1 MIHSLTRGG
10 QVSLHNFHMLRQV
23 MTVTVIL
30 TALAGS
36 IFWGCKTWF
45 SYEPYERYALASYYW
60 ADIKLSLP
68 GPKEKVTQN
77 YRYANGQEY
86 IVRSLDLKQNEALQV
101 WAKDFKERMEH
112 NACLTLW
119 FMLGFFLVVCGG
131 WVWRGHAK
139 KAKEILSGTE
149 EVSPKTLAKLIR
161 RKKEESDLSLAGVP
175 LIKNAEKQHILILGT
190 TGSGKTNA
198 LHELLQ
204 QIRTRKQRAIIV
216 DMTGVFIEKYYRPG
230 IDKILNPRD
239 VRSEPWS
246 LWGECQNSS
255 HLKSI
260 ASILIPA
267 NERGEETFWVKSS
280 RSLFVTT
287 AEELKQT
294 GSLTNKKFFGF
305 AADLPVKQIQEFYR
319 HTKAAALVSP
329 DAKETVMG
337 VRSHLRACIDGLEL
351 FEETDQPF
359 SIRDWVSDEGGEE
372 WLFLSSPPETREEI
386 ASLMSLWTSISI
398 EALNAM
404 SRDLDRRLW
413 VVIDELPAI
422 KKLPK
427 LHTML
432 AEVRQRGGCVVLGS
446 QDMSLLDDIYG
457 YNIVKS
463 ISNLCSTKV
472 VFRIE
477 GSDIAERMSKWLGVQ
492 EVSES
497 AENISYGAHQMRD
510 GVNLNENRKEKPTVH
525 YDKIMKLPNLE
536 AYLKVPGNYP
546 VAKVVFKIH
555 DLPTIAVG
563 FCRHTENKAEKESL
577 KLEKFASS

>member
-1 MIHSLTRGG
+1 MMKTLTRGG

-23 MTVTVIL
+23 ITVTLLL
-30 TALAGS
+30 TVLAGA
-36 IFWGCKTWF
+36 IFWGCKMWF
-45 SYEPYERYALASYYW
+45 SYNPYERYALASYYW

-68 GPKEKVTQN
+68 GPKEKVTQI

-86 IVRSLDLKQNEALQV
+86 IVRSLDLKQNKALQA
-101 WAKDFKERMEH
+101 WAKDFNDRMER
-112 NACLTLW
+112 NAWLTLW
-119 FMLGFFLVVCGG
+119 FMTLFFFVVCGA
-131 WVWRGHAK
+131 WVWRGHVK

-149 EVSPKTLAKLIR
+149 EVTPKALTKLIR

-175 LIKNAEKQHILILGT
+175 LIRNSEKQHILILGT

-204 QIRTRKQRAIIV
+204 QIRSRKQRAIIV

-239 VRSEPWS
+239 ARSEPWS

-255 HLKSI
+255 HLKSV

-287 AEELKQT
+287 AEQLQQI
-294 GSLTNKKFFGF
+294 GSLTNKKFFEF
-305 AADLPVKQIQEFYR
+305 AAGLPVKQIQEFYR
-319 HTKAAALVSP
+319 GTKAAALVSP

-337 VRSHLRACIDGLEL
+337 VRSHLRACVDGLEL

-359 SIRDWVSDEGGEE
+359 SIRDWVSNEGREE
-372 WLFLSSPPETREEI
+372 WLFLSSPPETREEM
-386 ASLMSLWTSISI
+386 ASLMSLWTSIAI

-404 SRDLDRRLW
+404 FRDLDRRLW
-413 VVIDELPAI
+413 IVIDELPAI
-422 KKLPK
+422 KRLPK

-432 AEVRQRGGCVVLGS
+432 AEVRQRGGCVVLGA

-463 ISNLCSTKV
+463 IANLCSTKV

-477 GSDIAERMSKWLGVQ
+477 GADIAERMSKWLGVQ

-510 GVNLNENRKEKPTVH
+510 GVSLNENLKEKPTVH

-546 VAKVVFKIH
+546 VAKVVFKVH
-555 DLPTIAVG
+555 DLPDVAAG
-563 FCRHTENKAEKESL
+563 FCRWTDNTAEEGGL
-577 KLEKFASS
+577 KPEDSGLF

>member
-1 MIHSLTRGG
+1 MIKTLTRGG

-23 MTVTVIL
+23 MTVTIIL
-30 TALAGS
+30 TVLAGAV
-36 IFWGCKTWF
+36 FWSCKTWF

-68 GPKEKVTQN
+68 GPKEKVTQI
-77 YRYANGQEY
+77 YRYADGQEY
-86 IVRSLDLKQNEALQV
+86 IVRSLDLKQNQALQV
-101 WAKDFKERMEH
+101 WAKDFEARMER
-112 NACLTLW
+112 NAWISLW
-119 FMLGFFLVVCGG
+119 FMLGFFLVICCA

-161 RKKEESDLSLAGVP
+161 RKKEDSDLSLAGVP
-175 LIKNAEKQHILILGT
+175 LIKNSEKQHILILGT

-204 QIRTRKQRAIIV
+204 QIRSRKQRAIIV
-216 DMTGVFIEKYYRPG
+216 DMTGVFIEKYYRRG
-230 IDKILNPRD
+230 TDKILNPRD
-239 VRSEPWS
+239 ARSESWN

-260 ASILIPA
+260 ASILIPP

-287 AEELKQT
+287 AEELKQINF
-294 GSLTNKKFFGF
+294 LTNKKFFGY
-305 AADLPVKQIQEFYR
+305 AADLPVKQIQDFYR
-319 HTKAAALVSP
+319 GTKAAALVSP

-337 VRSHLRACIDGLEL
+337 VRSHLRACVDGIEL
-351 FEETDQPF
+351 FDETNQPF
-359 SIRDWVSDEGGEE
+359 SIRDWVSDEFGEE
-372 WLFLSSPPETREEI
+372 WLFLSSPPETREEM
-386 ASLMSLWTSISI
+386 ASLMSLWTSIVI

-413 VVIDELPAI
+413 VIIDELPAI

-432 AEVRQRGGCVVLGS
+432 AEVRQRGGCVVIGT
-446 QDMSLLDDIYG
+446 QDMSLLDEIYG

-497 AENISYGAHQMRD
+497 AENISYGSHQMRD
-510 GVNLNENRKEKPTVH
+510 GVNLNENRKEKPTIH

-555 DLPTIAVG
+555 DLPKVAEV
-563 FCRHTENKAEKESL
+563 FCRHKKEML
-577 KLEKFASS
+577 QRQV

>member
-1 MIHSLTRGG
+1 MKTLTRGG

-23 MTVTVIL
+23 MTVTLLL
-30 TALAGS
+30 TVLAGA
-36 IFWGCKTWF
+36 IFWGCKMWF
-45 SYEPYERYALASYYW
+45 SYNPYERYALASYYW
-60 ADIKLSLP
+60 ADLKLSLP
-68 GPKEKVTQN
+68 GPKEKVIQI

-86 IVRSLDLKQNEALQV
+86 IVRSLDLKQNKALQA
-101 WAKDFKERMEH
+101 WAKDFKDRMER
-112 NACLTLW
+112 NAWLTLW
-119 FMLGFFLVVCGG
+119 FMALFFFVVCGA
-131 WVWRGHAK
+131 WVWRGHAR

-149 EVSPKTLAKLIR
+149 EVSSKALAKLIR

-175 LIKNAEKQHILILGT
+175 LIRNSEKQHILILGT

-204 QIRTRKQRAIIV
+204 QIRSRKQRTIIV

-239 VRSEPWS
+239 ARSEPWS

-255 HLKSI
+255 HLKSV

-280 RSLFVTT
+280 RSLFVAT
-287 AEELKQT
+287 AEQLQQT

-319 HTKAAALVSP
+319 GTKAAALVSP

-337 VRSHLRACIDGLEL
+337 VRSHLRACVDGLEL
-351 FEETDQPF
+351 FEETDQTF
-359 SIRDWVSDEGGEE
+359 SIRDWVNNEGGEE
-372 WLFLSSPPETREEI
+372 WLFLSSPPETREEM
-386 ASLMSLWTSISI
+386 ASLMSLWTSIAI

-413 VVIDELPAI
+413 IVIDELPAI
-422 KKLPK
+422 KRLPK

-432 AEVRQRGGCVVLGS
+432 AEVRQRGGCVVLGA

-463 ISNLCSTKV
+463 IANLCSAKV

-477 GSDIAERMSKWLGVQ
+477 GADIAERMSKWLGVQ
-492 EVSES
+492 EVLES

-510 GVNLNENRKEKPTVH
+510 GVSLNENRKEKPTVH
-525 YDKIMKLPNLE
+525 YDKIMKLRNLE

-546 VAKVVFKIH
+546 VARVVFKVH
-555 DLPTIAVG
+555 DLPNVAAG
-563 FCRHTENKAEKESL
+563 FCRCTENKVEQGGL
-577 KLEKFASS
+577 KPEVAGSS